1 MIVRVWR
8 AMATPGN
15 APAYREHLEGTVLPE
30 LRALPG
36 FLGVTL
42 MQCER
47 GDQVELVISSRWQSM
62 AAVRAFA
69 GKAPDTAVVEPAAR
83 AVLVGFDRTVSHYE
97 VVFEAGAP

>member
-8 AMATPGN
+8 AMATSRN
-15 APAYREHLEGTVLPE
+15 CPAYREHLERTVLPQ
-30 LRALPG
+30 LRVLPG

-42 MQCER
+42 MQSDR
-47 GDQVELVISSRWQSM
+47 GDQVELVVSSRWQSM

-69 GKAPDTAVVEPAAR
+69 GNEPDRAVVEPAAT

>member
-8 AMATPGN
+8 AMATPGT
-15 APAYREHLEGTVLPE
+15 APAYREHLERTVLPQ
-30 LRALPG
+30 LRMLSG

-47 GDQVELVISSRWQSM
+47 GDQVELLVSSRWRSM

-69 GKAPDTAVVEPAAR
+69 GKAPERAVVEPAAR

-97 VVFEAGAP
+97 VMLEAGAP